1 MLTDAGNCPRN
12 LAYSFFAFFKLIP
25 MSSFAIEYFILL
37 LLPPPNPILERD
49 YLFTNLF
56 PSLSYTFSFLYHPPP
71 FSPFH
76 FRFASNNFFQ
86 SFSEVSLRQLAQIYL
101 VTIHPC
107 DLFFFYFIHFPLRS
121 RNFQH
126 RFCIEC
132 LCTAWD

>member
-1 MLTDAGNCPRN
+1 
-12 LAYSFFAFFKLIP
+12 

-37 LLPPPNPILERD
+37 LPPPPNPILERD

-76 FRFASNNFFQ
+76 SRFASNNFFQ

-107 DLFFFYFIHFPLRS
+107 DLFFLFYPFPSSFTELSASLLYRKPVY
-121 RNFQH
+121 RMGLTHQQF
-126 RFCIEC
+126 
-132 LCTAWD
+132 